1 VTTPPATTPP
11 CSEGLGKPS
20 SFKVAR
26 VELSLSAPKYVLN
39 AAAQTVTRGTGSQ
52 TIENKLV
59 VDPVPVQSSPSAK
72 LNFNTTQNLSYHAL
86 LYEVQDAQGSPVSL
100 SPNWFG
106 VAIPDLANFDL
117 SGDVYVILYFHP
129 TPQQSGA
136 LFNNADYQNKDG
148 ASGGT
153 DWKQLFAF
161 VDRLGGQATAALKKD
176 KAPPNNRLI
185 IFPFLESP
193 FAQPFSL
200 TQPYNLP
207 TSEWVNIIH
216 DILQD
221 ISATFISELCTRPK
235 KVVVAGLS
243 NGSVY
248 LDVFLDKSQPDAT
261 STSIFPNIVEVWD
274 FDSDVITAGQRQ
286 VEAHGIHERAYWQK
300 RRDATIPQGADFIQ
314 VPPPRWTKF
323 PNPPPD
329 ELPPL
334 PPHPSNTNPNN
345 NVPDPAIP
353 HHYIRDT
360 MFLDAV
366 WNLANPNK

>member
-1 VTTPPATTPP
+1 
-11 CSEGLGKPS
+11 
-20 SFKVAR
+20 
-26 VELSLSAPKYVLN
+26 
-39 AAAQTVTRGTGSQ
+39 
-52 TIENKLV
+52 
-59 VDPVPVQSSPSAK
+59 VPVQSSPSAQ
-72 LNFNTTQNLSYHAL
+72 LNFSTLQSLPYQAL
-86 LYEVQDAQGSPVSL
+86 LYEVQDAQGSPASL

-106 VAIPDLANFDL
+106 VAIPDPANFDV
-117 SGDVYVILYFHP
+117 SSDVYVILYFHP

-136 LFNNADYQNKDG
+136 LFNNADYLNKDG

-161 VDRLGGQATAALKKD
+161 VDRLGGQMTAAIRKD
-176 KAPPNNRLI
+176 KAPPNNRLVVL
-185 IFPFLESP
+185 PFLESP
-193 FAQPFSL
+193 FSQPF
-200 TQPYNLP
+200 TVAQPYNLP
-207 TSEWVNIIH
+207 TSEWVNVIH

-221 ISATFISELCTRPK
+221 ISATVISGLCTTSK

-248 LDVFLDKSQPDAT
+248 LDVFLDQSQADTT

-274 FDSDVITAGQRQ
+274 FDSDVINPGPPAQRF
-286 VEAHGIHERAYWQK
+286 VESHGIHERAYWQK
-300 RRDATIPQGADFIQ
+300 RRDATIPQDADFVQ
-314 VPPPRWTKF
+314 LAPARWKKF
-323 PNPPPD
+323 PNPPPG
-329 ELPPL
+329 EIPPL

-345 NVPDPAIP
+345 SGPDPAIP